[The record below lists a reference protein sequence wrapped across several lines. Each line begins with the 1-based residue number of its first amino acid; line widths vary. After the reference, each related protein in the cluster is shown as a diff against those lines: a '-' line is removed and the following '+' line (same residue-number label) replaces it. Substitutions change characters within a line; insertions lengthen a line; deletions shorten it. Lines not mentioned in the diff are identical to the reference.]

1 MDNFSLLNEAFKY
14 NSFYII
20 GAGASAGLIPM
31 THEQG
36 GTIFNRY
43 FKFGMF
49 SLNEGLLDE
58 GAKRLLGSMQ
68 YAEDQIE
75 LVNRINP
82 GAVRAIAMQLMTPG
96 SNIVKKPYQY
106 IVFKLAKEKSVVFS
120 LNVDSLA
127 TKYCGNHY
135 IFYPHG
141 KLNPALMQSNSWNEI
156 IDICLHYSLEPPKIP
171 GLLLPQKEPFGITNG
186 QQYKACKYLFPYMNY
201 IVLIGYS
208 FGFDGNELDD
218 CETFDFFKNLLKSY
232 KKPIIVID
240 PFRSEKIAEMLR
252 EEFKN
257 KQVYEIS
264 AYWEYLSQA
273 KIVFE
278 QKKILFPHDKNLS
291 KQDLYYIYSD
301 LIDKNAYRDRTPH
314 Y

>member
-1 MDNFSLLNEAFKY
+1 MDNFSFLNEAFKY
-14 NSFYII
+14 QSFYII

-36 GTIFNRY
+36 RTIFNRY
-43 FKFGMF
+43 FEFGVF
-49 SLNEGLLDE
+49 SINEGLLDE

-68 YAEDQIE
+68 YSEDQITSE
-75 LVNRINP
+75 LVNRLNP

-96 SNIVKKPYQY
+96 SNIVRTPYQY

-120 LNVDSLA
+120 LNVDSLVI
-127 TKYCGNHY
+127 KYCDSHY
-135 IFYPHG
+135 VFYPHG
-141 KLNPALMQSNSWNEI
+141 KLNPALMQSSSWNEI
-156 IDICLHYSLEPPKIP
+156 IDICLNYPLEPPKISN
-171 GLLLPQKEPFGITNG
+171 LLLPQKEPDGITNG
-186 QQYKACKYLFPYMNY
+186 RQYRACKRLFPYMKY

-218 CETFDFFKNLLKSY
+218 WETFDFFKNLLKSD

-240 PFRSEKIAEMLR
+240 PFRSKEIAEMLR

-257 KQVYEIS
+257 KKVYEIS

-273 KIVFE
+273 KIIFE

-291 KQDLYYIYSD
+291 KQNIYHIYSD
-301 LIDKNAYRDRTPH
+301 LIDNNA
-314 Y
+314 